1 MERELGAF
9 FPRRALLIL
18 APGKTRRLPSPGGP
32 VGAVPQP
39 DDPGATG
46 QPHPFLSK
54 PRRRRCAPGA
64 LGLRFGHAAVPPP
77 PRFARVAWRRG
88 RLGLRVLPVL
98 RCVDEVALM
107 GRVARV
113 AARLGARDGEAAA
126 ALRRLARPRRGRGGR
141 AFRGSA
147 LVGGARAKDGG
158 GVAVGAERG
167 PGGRRRESRLLGPGR
182 ALGFRPLLWPGP
194 AASRATIDKFFG
206 RRKRGGSSLASASAS
221 SVHDWSNRNNG
232 ELHLH

>member
-18 APGKTRRLPSPGGP
+18 ASGKTRRLPSPGGP

-107 GRVARV
+107 GRWGGLPALRPVWAPGMGRPPRRCVGSLGQGAV
-113 AARLGARDGEAAA
+113 AAGAPFA
-126 ALRRLARPRRGRGGR
+126 ALRWSAGLGRRMGAVLRLGGAGAGRPAARIALVGPRPGVGLSAASLARPCGKPRNYRQIFWPAQAWGQFACVGVGV
-141 AFRGSA
+141 FGS
-147 LVGGARAKDGG
+147 
-158 GVAVGAERG
+158 
-167 PGGRRRESRLLGPGR
+167 
-182 ALGFRPLLWPGP
+182 
-194 AASRATIDKFFG
+194 
-206 RRKRGGSSLASASAS
+206 
-221 SVHDWSNRNNG
+221 
-232 ELHLH
+232 